1 MELMLYILQKI
12 PVAFSKHLK
21 GCNEEHAILR
31 KAGKKWQVK
40 VNGRLLEEGW
50 AKFAKE
56 HDLQLG
62 DCLIFRHEGNLEFE
76 VSIFGSNHFEREY
89 EQIPEGGEEINHTCK
104 KIISQV
110 KTTEKPKLN
119 IKSHETVPKVEA
131 AENMPL
137 GRPHFIYTVTP
148 YCLIRDHVQLP
159 VSFARENS
167 LTNRK
172 CSIMI
177 RDEQRSWTFTVYSSG
192 AHTYI
197 KGKWSEFCIANCLKK
212 GDQIMLEIVENGMNP
227 GKYTTVNEVFP
238 SSNFQNQSAEINAS
252 VKQSQ
257 DLRTNASLQ
266 LKRKKPNL
274 DAEKVS
280 SRREEANVP
289 ASTSTNA
296 NSQFVSVIQPYAIIR
311 ALFYLPLAFARPN
324 GLMRRSKMI
333 LKDEKQRS
341 WSVQLG
347 EVGSRFAITKGWRQF
362 REANAVQVGDTYKF
376 ELIDNGTT
384 PVAYF
389 HFTRAN
395 ASVQPE
401 GKKPNLDS
409 KRVSAR
415 SNEADVPAST
425 CANANPQ
432 FVSTINP
439 YCIHSP
445 FLHLPSAFAKSNG
458 LVNRRCKMILRDEKQ
473 RSWSVLLA
481 PMGHHTAITKGW
493 RQFREANGVQVGDT
507 YKFELI
513 DNGTIPVAYFHC
525 LGIETSDMPAPKAQE
540 PAPTSANT

>member
-1 MELMLYILQKI
+1 MLYILQKI

-21 GCNEEHAILR
+21 GCNQENAILR

-56 HDLQLG
+56 HELQLG

-76 VSIFGSNHFEREY
+76 VFIFGSNHFEREY
-89 EQIPEGGEEINHTCK
+89 EQTREGGEEINHTCK
-104 KIISQV
+104 KIISQGLGFV
-110 KTTEKPKLN
+110 LYSSSVVFFCFNYTLENIKLLKIVSKTTEKPKLN
-119 IKSHETVPKVEA
+119 IKSHEIVPKVEA

-148 YCLIRDHVQLP
+148 YCLTRDHVQLP

-172 CSIMI
+172 CTITI
-177 RDEQRSWTFTVYSSG
+177 RDEQRSCTFTLYSSG

-197 KGKWSEFCIANCLKK
+197 KGKWREFCIANCLKK

-227 GKYTTVNEVFP
+227 VLRFYGKG
-238 SSNFQNQSAEINAS
+238 
-252 VKQSQ
+252 
-257 DLRTNASLQ
+257 NASLQ
-266 LKRKKPNL
+266 LEGKKPNL

-289 ASTSTNA
+289 ASTSANA
-296 NSQFVSVIQPYAIIR
+296 NSQFVSIIQPYAIIR

-324 GLMRRSKMI
+324 GLMRRCKMI

-389 HFTRAN
+389 HRTREN
-395 ASVQPE
+395 ASFQPE
-401 GKKPNLDS
+401 GKKPNLDA

-415 SNEADVPAST
+415 SNEADVLAST

-445 FLHLPSAFAKSNG
+445 FLYLPSAFAKSNG

-481 PMGHHTAITKGW
+481 PMGHHIAITKGW

-513 DNGTIPVAYFHC
+513 HNGTIRVNIRGRMAKHQR
-525 LGIETSDMPAPKAQE
+525 SH
-540 PAPTSANT
+540 

>member
-1 MELMLYILQKI
+1 MI
-12 PVAFSKHLK
+12 ASD
-21 GCNEEHAILR
+21 A
-31 KAGKKWQVK
+31 
-40 VNGRLLEEGW
+40 
-50 AKFAKE
+50 
-56 HDLQLG
+56 
-62 DCLIFRHEGNLEFE
+62 
-76 VSIFGSNHFEREY
+76 S
-89 EQIPEGGEEINHTCK
+89 
-104 KIISQV
+104 

-119 IKSHETVPKVEA
+119 IKSHEIVPKVEA

-137 GRPHFIYTVTP
+137 SRPHFIYTVTP
-148 YCLIRDHVQLP
+148 YCLTRDHVQLP
-159 VSFARENS
+159 VSFAREHS

-172 CSIMI
+172 CTITI
-177 RDEQRSWTFTVYSSG
+177 RDEQRSWTFTLYSSG

-197 KGKWSEFCIANCLKK
+197 KGKWREFCIANCLKK

-227 GKYTTVNEVFP
+227 GKHTVVNEVFP
-238 SSNFQNQSAEINAS
+238 ASNFKNQSAEINAS
-252 VKQSQ
+252 VKRSQ
-257 DLRTNASLQ
+257 DLRANASLQ
-266 LKRKKPNL
+266 LEGKKPNL

-289 ASTSTNA
+289 ASTSANA
-296 NSQFVSVIQPYAIIR
+296 NSQFVSIIQPYAIIR

-324 GLMRRSKMI
+324 GLMRRCKMI

-347 EVGSRFAITKGWRQF
+347 EVGPRFAITKGWRQF

-389 HFTRAN
+389 HRTREN
-395 ASVQPE
+395 ASFQPE
-401 GKKPNLDS
+401 GKKPNLDA

-415 SNEADVPAST
+415 SNEADVPVST

-439 YCIHSP
+439 YCIYSP
-445 FLHLPSAFAKSNG
+445 FLYLPSAFAKSNG

-481 PMGHHTAITKGW
+481 PMGHHIAITKGW

-507 YKFELI
+507 CKFELI
-513 DNGTIPVAYFHC
+513 DNGTIPIAYFYC
-525 LGIETSDMPAPKAQE
+525 KYSDKSLTNINKQLVIYKE
-540 PAPTSANT
+540 N